1 LEEGVCAEAG
11 PVSASE
17 RGQKITISVPV
28 VPTVQNVQAVNQKYE
43 VTVTENQ
50 TTSRALDG
58 VKILAFEQVL
68 SGPFA
73 TCLLADMGAEV
84 IKVERPGVGDV
95 IRSWDSV
102 VKGLSS
108 GYVWLNRN
116 KRSLTVDVKKEIGRE
131 ILQELAKKSDIFFEN
146 YAPGVAE
153 RLGLGYDK
161 LSEIN
166 PRLIYCSLSGYG
178 QDGPYRDV
186 KAYDLLIQGEGGIIA
201 TTGYPDKPA
210 RAGIAIADI
219 ASGMY
224 AAIGILLALYQ
235 REKTGQ
241 GQLIDVSMLDSIVS
255 WLGYFPHHYWHAGEE
270 PARVGMRHHYVTPYG
285 PYLAGDGEY
294 VNLAVAS
301 ASDWEIFC
309 KKVIEK
315 PELLKDPRF
324 ATVEGRRKNRG
335 LLEEMIE
342 NIFLEKDHKHW
353 LEQLKKAE
361 LPHGIVRGIAQVL
374 AHPQVAARKLIRE
387 AESPVGKVPVIA
399 NALKL
404 SRSEARYDR
413 IPALG
418 EDNEAIL
425 RELGYDATAIETL
438 RLERVI

>member
-1 LEEGVCAEAG
+1 V
-11 PVSASE
+11 ASNS
-17 RGQKITISVPV
+17 KP
-28 VPTVQNVQAVNQKYE
+28 
-43 VTVTENQ
+43 
-50 TTSRALDG
+50 SRALDG
-58 VKILAFEQVL
+58 VRILAFEQVL

-84 IKVERPGVGDV
+84 IKVERPGIGDV

-116 KRSLTVDVKKEIGRE
+116 KRSITLDVKKERGRE
-131 ILQELAKKSDIFFEN
+131 ILQELAQRSDIFFEN
-146 YAPGVAE
+146 YAPGVAG
-153 RLGLGYDK
+153 RLGVGYEK
-161 LSEIN
+161 LSALN

-235 REKTGQ
+235 REKTGA

-285 PYLAGDGEY
+285 PYLAGDGQY

-301 ASDWEIFC
+301 ASDWEVFC
-309 KKVIEK
+309 RKVIGK
-315 PELLKDPRF
+315 PALLEDPRF

-335 LLEEMIE
+335 ELEDTIE
-342 NIFLEKDHKHW
+342 RIFLEQDHLYW

-387 AESPVGKVPVIA
+387 AESPIGKVPVIA
-399 NALKL
+399 NALKM
-404 SRSEARYDR
+404 SASESRYDR

-418 EDNEAIL
+418 EDSEAIL
-425 RELGYDATAIETL
+425 GELGYETSAIASL
-438 RLERVI
+438 RRDNVI

>member
-1 LEEGVCAEAG
+1 VGEQ
-11 PVSASE
+11 
-17 RGQKITISVPV
+17 QKP
-28 VPTVQNVQAVNQKYE
+28 
-43 VTVTENQ
+43 
-50 TTSRALDG
+50 SRALDG

-116 KRSLTVDVKKEIGRE
+116 KRSLTVDVKKEKGRE
-131 ILQELAKKSDIFFEN
+131 LLQELATKSDIFFEN
-146 YAPGVAE
+146 YAPGVAA
-153 RLGLGYDK
+153 RLGLGYEK
-161 LSEIN
+161 LSELN

-285 PYLAGDGEY
+285 PYLARDGEY

-309 KKVIEK
+309 RKVIEK
-315 PELLKDPRF
+315 PEFLDDPRF
-324 ATVEGRRKNRG
+324 GTVEGRRKNRG
-335 LLEEMIE
+335 LLEQTIE
-342 NIFLEKDHKHW
+342 DIFLGKDHKHW

-361 LPHGIVRGIAQVL
+361 LPHGIVRGVAQVL
-374 AHPQVAARKLIRE
+374 AHPQVVARRLIRE
-387 AESPVGKVPVIA
+387 AESPVGKVPVIG
-399 NALKL
+399 NALKM
-404 SRSEARYDR
+404 SASAARYDR

-418 EDNEAIL
+418 EDSEAIL
-425 RELGYDATAIETL
+425 RELGYDAAAIESL
-438 RLERVI
+438 KQERVI

>member
-1 LEEGVCAEAG
+1 VTGE
-11 PVSASE
+11 
-17 RGQKITISVPV
+17 QKP
-28 VPTVQNVQAVNQKYE
+28 
-43 VTVTENQ
+43 
-50 TTSRALDG
+50 SRALDG

-73 TCLLADMGAEV
+73 TCLLADMGAQV

-116 KRSLTVDVKKEIGRE
+116 KRSLTVDVKNPKGRD
-131 ILQELAKKSDIFFEN
+131 ILHQLTKRSDIFFEN
-146 YAPGVAE
+146 YAPGVAG
-153 RLGLGYDK
+153 RLGLGYEK
-161 LSEIN
+161 LKDLNS
-166 PRLIYCSLSGYG
+166 RLIYCSLSGYG

-235 REKTGQ
+235 REKSGE

-270 PARVGMRHHYVTPYG
+270 PGRVGMRHHYVCPYG
-285 PYLAGDGEY
+285 PYMAGDGEY

-301 ASDWEIFC
+301 AADWDVFC
-309 KKVIEK
+309 RVVVQK
-315 PELLKDPRF
+315 PELLTDARF
-324 ATVEGRRKNRG
+324 ATVQDRRKNRAV
-335 LLEEMIE
+335 LEESIE
-342 NIFLEKDHKHW
+342 TIFLERDHKHW
-353 LEQLKKAE
+353 LQRLKEAQ

-374 AHPQVAARKLIRE
+374 AHPQVAARKLLRE
-387 AESPVGKVPVIA
+387 ADSPVGNVPVIA
-399 NALKL
+399 NPLKM
-404 SRSEARYDR
+404 STSEARYER
-413 IPALG
+413 IPDLG
-418 EDNEAIL
+418 EDTDAVL
-425 RELGYDATAIETL
+425 REAGYNESAIADL
-438 RLERVI
+438 RREKVI

>member
-1 LEEGVCAEAG
+1 M
-11 PVSASE
+11 ASNS
-17 RGQKITISVPV
+17 KP
-28 VPTVQNVQAVNQKYE
+28 
-43 VTVTENQ
+43 
-50 TTSRALDG
+50 SRALDG
-58 VKILAFEQVL
+58 VRILAFEQVL

-116 KRSLTVDVKKEIGRE
+116 KRSITLDVKKEKGRE
-131 ILQELAKKSDIFFEN
+131 ILQELAKRSDIFFEN
-146 YAPGVAE
+146 YAPGVAG
-153 RLGLGYDK
+153 RLGLGYEK
-161 LSEIN
+161 LSALN

-235 REKTGQ
+235 REKTGA

-285 PYLAGDGEY
+285 PYLAGDGQY

-301 ASDWEIFC
+301 ASDWEVFC
-309 KKVIEK
+309 RKVIEK
-315 PELLKDPRF
+315 PALLEDPRF

-335 LLEEMIE
+335 DLEDTIE
-342 NIFLEKDHKHW
+342 RIFLEHDHRYW
-353 LEQLKKAE
+353 LERLKNSE

-387 AESPVGKVPVIA
+387 AESPIGRVPVIA
-399 NALKL
+399 NALKM
-404 SRSEARYDR
+404 SASEARYDR

-418 EDNEAIL
+418 EDSEAIL
-425 RELGYDATAIETL
+425 GEIGYETSAIESL
-438 RLERVI
+438 RRDKVI

>member
-1 LEEGVCAEAG
+1 V
-11 PVSASE
+11 ASKSE
-17 RGQKITISVPV
+17 P
-28 VPTVQNVQAVNQKYE
+28 
-43 VTVTENQ
+43 
-50 TTSRALDG
+50 SRALDG

-116 KRSLTVDVKKEIGRE
+116 KRSLTVDVKKDQGRE
-131 ILQELAKKSDIFFEN
+131 ILLRLAKKADIFFEN
-146 YAPGVAE
+146 YAPGVTA
-153 RLGLGYDK
+153 RLGLGYER
-161 LSEIN
+161 LSELN

-235 REKTGQ
+235 REKTGE
-241 GQLIDVSMLDSIVS
+241 GQLIDVSMLDAIVS

-301 ASDWEIFC
+301 ASDWEVFC
-309 KKVIEK
+309 RKVIEK
-315 PELLKDPRF
+315 PELLSDSRF
-324 ATVEGRRKNRG
+324 ATVEARRKNRG
-335 LLEEMIE
+335 LLEETIE
-342 NIFLEKDHKHW
+342 TIFLEEDHRHW

-374 AHPQVAARKLIRE
+374 AHPQVVARKLIRE

-399 NALKL
+399 NPLKM
-404 SRSEARYDR
+404 SRSQARYDP
-413 IPALG
+413 IPSLG
-418 EDNEAIL
+418 GDSDAIL
-425 RELGYDATAIETL
+425 RDAGYASSEIEAL
-438 RLERVI
+438 RRDKVI

>member
-1 LEEGVCAEAG
+1 VAEIRKPSG
-11 PVSASE
+11 
-17 RGQKITISVPV
+17 
-28 VPTVQNVQAVNQKYE
+28 
-43 VTVTENQ
+43 
-50 TTSRALDG
+50 ALDG

-84 IKVERPGVGDV
+84 VKVERPGVGDV

-116 KRSLTVDVKKEIGRE
+116 KRSLTVDVKQTKGRE
-131 ILQELAKKSDIFFEN
+131 IIQELAKRSDIFFEN
-146 YAPGVAE
+146 YAPGVAG
-153 RLGLGYDK
+153 RLGIGYDT
-161 LSEIN
+161 LSGIN

-235 REKTGQ
+235 REKTGA

-255 WLGYFPHHYWHAGEE
+255 WLGYFPHHFWHAGEE

-285 PYLAGDGEY
+285 PYLAGDGQY

-301 ASDWEIFC
+301 AADWEVFC
-309 KKVIEK
+309 RKVIEK
-315 PELLKDPRF
+315 AELLEDPRF
-324 ATVEGRRKNRG
+324 ATVEGRRRNRG
-335 LLEEMIE
+335 ELEEMIE
-342 NIFLEKDHKHW
+342 KLFLEKDHKHW
-353 LEQLKKAE
+353 LERLKNAE
-361 LPHGIVRGIAQVL
+361 LPYGVVRGIAQVL

-387 AESPVGKVPVIA
+387 AASPVGKVPVIA
-399 NALKL
+399 NALKM
-404 SRSEARYDR
+404 SASEARYDR
-413 IPALG
+413 IPGLG
-418 EDNEAIL
+418 EDSEAIL
-425 RELGYDATAIETL
+425 RELGYDAEDTAKL
-438 RLERVI
+438 RAEKVI

>member
-1 LEEGVCAEAG
+1 VAEIRK
-11 PVSASE
+11 P
-17 RGQKITISVPV
+17 
-28 VPTVQNVQAVNQKYE
+28 
-43 VTVTENQ
+43 
-50 TTSRALDG
+50 SRALDG
-58 VKILAFEQVL
+58 VQILAFEQVL

-116 KRSLTVDVKKEIGRE
+116 KRSITLDVKKEKGRE
-131 ILQELAKKSDIFFEN
+131 ILQELAKRSDIFFEN
-146 YAPGVAE
+146 YAPGVAG
-153 RLGLGYDK
+153 RLGVGYEK
-161 LSEIN
+161 LSALN

-235 REKTGQ
+235 REKTGA

-285 PYLAGDGEY
+285 PYLAGDGQY

-301 ASDWEIFC
+301 ASDWEVFC
-309 KKVIEK
+309 RKVIEK
-315 PELLKDPRF
+315 PALLEDPRF

-335 LLEEMIE
+335 ELEDSIE
-342 NIFLEKDHKHW
+342 RIFLEHDHLYW

-374 AHPQVAARKLIRE
+374 AHPQVVARKLIRE
-387 AESPVGKVPVIA
+387 AESPIGKVPVIA
-399 NALKL
+399 NALKM
-404 SRSEARYDR
+404 SASEARYER
-413 IPALG
+413 IPSLG
-418 EDNEAIL
+418 EDSEAIL
-425 RELGYDATAIETL
+425 GELGYDTSTIASL
-438 RLERVI
+438 KRDKVI

>member
-1 LEEGVCAEAG
+1 VIVAE
-11 PVSASE
+11 
-17 RGQKITISVPV
+17 I
-28 VPTVQNVQAVNQKYE
+28 
-43 VTVTENQ
+43 Q
-50 TTSRALDG
+50 TPSRALAG
-58 VKILAFEQVL
+58 VKVLAFEQVL

-73 TCLLADMGAEV
+73 TCLLADMGADV
-84 IKVERPGVGDV
+84 IKVERPGTGDV

-116 KRSLTVDVKKEIGRE
+116 KRSLTIDVKKAQGRG
-131 ILQELAKKSDIFFEN
+131 ILQELARRSDIFFEN
-146 YAPGVAE
+146 YAPGVTE
-153 RLGLGYDK
+153 RLGLGYET
-161 LSEIN
+161 LSGIN

-235 REKTGQ
+235 REKTGT

-255 WLGYFPHHYWHAGEE
+255 WLGYFPHHFWHAGEE

-285 PYLAGDGEY
+285 PYLAGDGQY

-301 ASDWEIFC
+301 AADWEVFC
-309 KKVIEK
+309 RKVIDK
-315 PELLKDPRF
+315 PEMLEDPRF
-324 ATVEGRRKNRG
+324 STVEGRRKNRAE
-335 LLEEMIE
+335 LEEAIE
-342 NIFLEKDHKHW
+342 KTFLEKDHKHW

-374 AHPQVAARKLIRE
+374 AHPQVAARKLVRE
-387 AESPVGKVPVIA
+387 AESPVGRVPVVA
-399 NALKL
+399 NALKM
-404 SRSEARYDR
+404 SGSEARYDR
-413 IPALG
+413 IPGLG
-418 EDNEAIL
+418 EDSDAIL
-425 RELGYDATAIETL
+425 RELGYDREQIANL
-438 RLERVI
+438 RTEKVI

>member
-1 LEEGVCAEAG
+1 V
-11 PVSASE
+11 ASKSE
-17 RGQKITISVPV
+17 P
-28 VPTVQNVQAVNQKYE
+28 
-43 VTVTENQ
+43 
-50 TTSRALDG
+50 SRALDG

-116 KRSLTVDVKKEIGRE
+116 KRSLTVDVKKDQGRE
-131 ILQELAKKSDIFFEN
+131 ILLRLAKKADIFFEN
-146 YAPGVAE
+146 YAPGVTA
-153 RLGLGYDK
+153 RLGLGYER
-161 LSEIN
+161 LSELN
-166 PRLIYCSLSGYG
+166 SRLIYCSLSGYG

-235 REKTGQ
+235 REKTGE
-241 GQLIDVSMLDSIVS
+241 GQLIDVSMLDAIVS

-285 PYLAGDGEY
+285 PYLAGGGEY

-301 ASDWEIFC
+301 ASDWEVFC
-309 KKVIEK
+309 RKVIEK
-315 PELLKDPRF
+315 PELLSDPRF
-324 ATVEGRRKNRG
+324 ATVEARRKNRA
-335 LLEEMIE
+335 LLEETIE
-342 NIFLEKDHKHW
+342 TIFLEKDHRHW

-374 AHPQVAARKLIRE
+374 AHPQVVARQLIRE

-399 NALKL
+399 NPLKM
-404 SRSEARYDR
+404 SRSQARYDP
-413 IPALG
+413 IPSLG
-418 EDNEAIL
+418 GDSDAIL
-425 RELGYDATAIETL
+425 RDAGYASSEIEAL
-438 RLERVI
+438 RRDKVI

>member
-1 LEEGVCAEAG
+1 MAG
-11 PVSASE
+11 D
-17 RGQKITISVPV
+17 QKPL
-28 VPTVQNVQAVNQKYE
+28 
-43 VTVTENQ
+43 
-50 TTSRALDG
+50 RALDG

-73 TCLLADMGAEV
+73 TCLLADMGAQV

-116 KRSLTVDVKKEIGRE
+116 KRSLTVDVKNQKGRD
-131 ILQELAKKSDIFFEN
+131 ILHNLAKGSDIFFEN
-146 YAPGVAE
+146 YAPGVAG
-153 RLGLGYDK
+153 RLGLGYEK
-161 LSEIN
+161 LKELNS
-166 PRLIYCSLSGYG
+166 RLIYCSLSGYG

-224 AAIGILLALYQ
+224 AVIGILLALYQ
-235 REKTGQ
+235 REKSGE

-270 PARVGMRHHYVTPYG
+270 PGRVGMRHHYVCPYG

-301 ASDWEIFC
+301 PADWEVFC
-309 KKVIEK
+309 RVVVQK
-315 PELLKDPRF
+315 PELLSDARF
-324 ATVEGRRKNRG
+324 ATVQDRRKNRAV
-335 LLEEMIE
+335 LEELIE
-342 NIFLEKDHKHW
+342 TIFFQHDHKHW
-353 LEQLKKAE
+353 LERLKEAQ

-399 NALKL
+399 NPVKMSA
-404 SRSEARYDR
+404 SEARYDR
-413 IPALG
+413 IPNLG
-418 EDNEAIL
+418 EDTEAIL
-425 RELGYDATAIETL
+425 REVGYDDSGIAAL
-438 RLERVI
+438 RRERVI

>member
-1 LEEGVCAEAG
+1 V
-11 PVSASE
+11 ASKSE
-17 RGQKITISVPV
+17 P
-28 VPTVQNVQAVNQKYE
+28 
-43 VTVTENQ
+43 
-50 TTSRALDG
+50 SRALDG

-116 KRSLTVDVKKEIGRE
+116 KRSLTVDVKKDQGRE
-131 ILQELAKKSDIFFEN
+131 ILLRLAKKADIFFEN
-146 YAPGVAE
+146 YAPGVTA
-153 RLGLGYDK
+153 RLGLGYER
-161 LSEIN
+161 LSELN
-166 PRLIYCSLSGYG
+166 SRLIYCSLSGYG

-235 REKTGQ
+235 REKTGE
-241 GQLIDVSMLDSIVS
+241 GQLIDVSMLDAIVS

-301 ASDWEIFC
+301 ASDWEVFC
-309 KKVIEK
+309 RKVIEK
-315 PELLKDPRF
+315 PELLSDPRF
-324 ATVEGRRKNRG
+324 ATVEARRKNRG
-335 LLEEMIE
+335 LLEETIE
-342 NIFLEKDHKHW
+342 TIFLEKDHRHW

-374 AHPQVAARKLIRE
+374 AHPQVVARKLIRE

-399 NALKL
+399 NPLKM
-404 SRSEARYDR
+404 SRSQARYDP
-413 IPALG
+413 IPSLG
-418 EDNEAIL
+418 GDSDAIL
-425 RELGYDATAIETL
+425 RDAGYASSEIEAL
-438 RLERVI
+438 RRDKVI

>member
-1 LEEGVCAEAG
+1 M
-11 PVSASE
+11 ASKSE
-17 RGQKITISVPV
+17 P
-28 VPTVQNVQAVNQKYE
+28 
-43 VTVTENQ
+43 
-50 TTSRALDG
+50 SRALDG

-84 IKVERPGVGDV
+84 IKIERPGVGDV

-116 KRSLTVDVKKEIGRE
+116 KRSLTVDVKKDQGRE
-131 ILQELAKKSDIFFEN
+131 ILLRLAKKADIFFEN
-146 YAPGVAE
+146 YAPGVTA
-153 RLGLGYDK
+153 RLGLGYER
-161 LSEIN
+161 LSELN
-166 PRLIYCSLSGYG
+166 SRLIYCSLSGYG

-235 REKTGQ
+235 REKTGE
-241 GQLIDVSMLDSIVS
+241 GQLIDVSMLDAIVS

-301 ASDWEIFC
+301 ASDWEVFC
-309 KKVIEK
+309 RKVIEK
-315 PELLKDPRF
+315 PELLSDPRF
-324 ATVEGRRKNRG
+324 ATVEARRKNRG
-335 LLEEMIE
+335 LLEETIE
-342 NIFLEKDHKHW
+342 TIFLEEDHRHW

-374 AHPQVAARKLIRE
+374 AHPQVVARKLIRE

-399 NALKL
+399 NPLKM
-404 SRSEARYDR
+404 SRSQARYDP
-413 IPALG
+413 IPSLG
-418 EDNEAIL
+418 GDSDAIL
-425 RELGYDATAIETL
+425 RDAGYASSEIEAL
-438 RLERVI
+438 RRDKVI

>member
-1 LEEGVCAEAG
+1 VAE
-11 PVSASE
+11 
-17 RGQKITISVPV
+17 
-28 VPTVQNVQAVNQKYE
+28 NQKP
-43 VTVTENQ
+43 V
-50 TTSRALDG
+50 RALDG

-116 KRSLTVDVKKEIGRE
+116 KRSLTVDVKKEAGRD
-131 ILQELAKKSDIFFEN
+131 ILRRLAERSDIFFEN
-146 YAPGVAE
+146 YAPGVAG
-153 RLGLGYDK
+153 RLGVGYDK
-161 LSEIN
+161 LSEVN
-166 PRLIYCSLSGYG
+166 PRLIYCSISGYG

-201 TTGYPDKPA
+201 TTGYPDNPA

-224 AAIGILLALYQ
+224 AAIGILMALYQ

-241 GQLIDVSMLDSIVS
+241 GQFIDVSMLDSIVS

-301 ASDWEIFC
+301 ASDWEVFC
-309 KKVIEK
+309 RKVIAK
-315 PELLKDPRF
+315 PALLEDPRF
-324 ATVEGRRKNRG
+324 ATVEGRRKNRAV
-335 LLEEMIE
+335 LEETIE
-342 NIFLEKDHKHW
+342 NIFLERDHKHW

-361 LPHGIVRGIAQVL
+361 LPHGVVRGIAQVL

-399 NALKL
+399 NALKM
-404 SRSEARYDR
+404 SASQARYDR

-425 RELGYDATAIETL
+425 RDIGYDASAIDSL
-438 RLERVI
+438 KRDKVI

>member
-1 LEEGVCAEAG
+1 MNDNK
-11 PVSASE
+11 S
-17 RGQKITISVPV
+17 Q
-28 VPTVQNVQAVNQKYE
+28 
-43 VTVTENQ
+43 
-50 TTSRALDG
+50 RALDG

-116 KRSLTVDVKKEIGRE
+116 KRSLTVDVKKEKGRE
-131 ILQELAKKSDIFFEN
+131 ILRELSKKCDIFFEN
-146 YAPGVAE
+146 YAPGVTG

-166 PRLIYCSLSGYG
+166 ARLIYCSLSGYG

-210 RAGIAIADI
+210 KAGLAIADI
-219 ASGMY
+219 AAGMY

-241 GQLIDVSMLDSIVS
+241 GQFIDVSMFESAVA
-255 WLGYFPHHYWHAGEE
+255 WLGYFPHHYWHQGEE

-285 PYLAGDGEY
+285 PYLASDGIY

-309 KKVIEK
+309 RKVIEK
-315 PELLKDPRF
+315 PELLEDPRF
-324 ATVEGRRKNRG
+324 ATVEGRRKNRAG
-335 LLEEMIE
+335 LEELLEK
-342 NIFLEKDHKHW
+342 IF
-353 LEQLKKAE
+353 
-361 LPHGIVRGIAQVL
+361 
-374 AHPQVAARKLIRE
+374 
-387 AESPVGKVPVIA
+387 
-399 NALKL
+399 
-404 SRSEARYDR
+404 
-413 IPALG
+413 
-418 EDNEAIL
+418 
-425 RELGYDATAIETL
+425 
-438 RLERVI
+438 

>member
-1 LEEGVCAEAG
+1 M
-11 PVSASE
+11 ASNE
-17 RGQKITISVPV
+17 KS
-28 VPTVQNVQAVNQKYE
+28 
-43 VTVTENQ
+43 
-50 TTSRALDG
+50 SRALDG
-58 VKILAFEQVL
+58 IKILAFEQVL

-102 VKGLSS
+102 VKGMSS

-116 KRSLTVDVKKEIGRE
+116 KRSVTVDVKKDSGKE
-131 ILQELAKKSDIFFEN
+131 ILRRLAQKSDIFFEN
-146 YAPGVAE
+146 YAPGVAG
-153 RLGLGYDK
+153 RLGLGYEK
-161 LSEIN
+161 LSELN

-235 REKTGQ
+235 REKTDR
-241 GQLIDVSMLDSIVS
+241 GQLIDVSMFDSIVS

-301 ASDWEIFC
+301 ASDWETFC
-309 KKVIEK
+309 RKVIEK
-315 PELLKDPRF
+315 PELLADPRF

-335 LLEEMIE
+335 ELEQTIE
-342 NIFLEKDHKHW
+342 NIFLERDHKYW
-353 LEQLKKAE
+353 LAQLKKAE
-361 LPHGIVRGIAQVL
+361 LPYGEVRGIAQVL
-374 AHPQVAARKLIRE
+374 AHPQVLARKLIRE
-387 AESPVGKVPVIA
+387 TESPVGTVPVIA
-399 NALKL
+399 NALKM
-404 SRSEARYDR
+404 SDSPARYDR

-418 EDNEAIL
+418 EDSDAIL
-425 RELGYDATAIETL
+425 RELGYDDDAIAAL
-438 RLERVI
+438 RRDKVI

>member
-1 LEEGVCAEAG
+1 LK
-11 PVSASE
+11 
-17 RGQKITISVPV
+17 R
-28 VPTVQNVQAVNQKYE
+28 E
-43 VTVTENQ
+43 VTLASNSKP
-50 TTSRALDG
+50 SRALDG
-58 VKILAFEQVL
+58 VRILAFEQVL

-116 KRSLTVDVKKEIGRE
+116 KRSITLDVKKEKGRE
-131 ILQELAKKSDIFFEN
+131 ILQELAKRSDIFFEN
-146 YAPGVAE
+146 YAPGVAG
-153 RLGLGYDK
+153 RLGLGYEK
-161 LSEIN
+161 LSALN

-201 TTGYPDKPA
+201 TTGYPEKPA

-235 REKTGQ
+235 REKTGA

-285 PYLAGDGEY
+285 PYLAGDGQY

-301 ASDWEIFC
+301 ASDWEVFC
-309 KKVIEK
+309 RKVIEK
-315 PELLKDPRF
+315 PALLEDPRF

-335 LLEEMIE
+335 DLEDTIE
-342 NIFLEKDHKHW
+342 RIFLEHDHRYW
-353 LEQLKKAE
+353 LERLKNSE

-387 AESPVGKVPVIA
+387 AESPIGRVPVIA
-399 NALKL
+399 NALKM
-404 SRSEARYDR
+404 SASEARYDR

-418 EDNEAIL
+418 EDSEAIL
-425 RELGYDATAIETL
+425 GEIGYETSAIESL
-438 RLERVI
+438 RRDKVI